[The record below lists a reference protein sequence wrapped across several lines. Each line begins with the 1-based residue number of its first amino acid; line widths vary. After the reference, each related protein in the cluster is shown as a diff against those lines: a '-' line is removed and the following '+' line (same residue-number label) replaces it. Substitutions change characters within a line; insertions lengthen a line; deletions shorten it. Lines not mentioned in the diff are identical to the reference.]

1 MVEEYNDGIYHD
13 IIKSMVAALEAKDLY
28 TSGHSTRVADM
39 AYNLG
44 KVLGMKKEELK
55 LMHIAG
61 DLHDIGKIG
70 VPDNVLNKPDKLEA
84 EEWELMKKHCDIGYN
99 ILSKASTFK
108 DISEIVL
115 YHHERWD
122 GKGYPKGLKEKEIPF
137 ASRIL
142 AVCDSI
148 DAMKSDRP
156 YRKSISD
163 EICKNEIS
171 KNQGIMY
178 DCKIAKC
185 ILENW
190 DDIVSK
196 LYD

>member
-1 MVEEYNDGIYHD
+1 MEEYNDGIYRD

-44 KVLGMKKEELK
+44 VVLGMTKEELK
-55 LMHIAG
+55 LVHRAG

-70 VPDNVLNKPDKLEA
+70 VPDNVLNKPAKLEA
-84 EEWELMKKHCDIGYN
+84 DEWELMKKHSDIGYT

-108 DISEIVL
+108 DIAEIVL

-122 GKGYPKGLKEKEIPF
+122 GKGYPIGLREQEIPF
-137 ASRIL
+137 ASRVL
-142 AVCDSI
+142 AICDSI

-171 KNQGIMY
+171 KNKGIMY

-185 ILENW
+185 MLENW
-190 DDIVSK
+190 EDIVSK
-196 LYD
+196 LYN

>member
-1 MVEEYNDGIYHD
+1 MIEEYGDDIYHD

-28 TSGHSTRVADM
+28 TSGHSTRVAEM
-39 AYNLG
+39 AYSLG
-44 KVLGMKKEELK
+44 EVLGLTKEELK
-55 LMHIAG
+55 LMHTAG

-84 EEWELMKKHCDIGYN
+84 EEWKLMKKHSDIGYN
-99 ILSKASTFK
+99 ILSKAKTFG

-122 GKGYPKGLKEKEIPF
+122 GKGYPKGLKAEEIPF

-156 YRKSISD
+156 YRQSISD

-171 KNQGIMY
+171 KNQGTMY
-178 DCKIAKC
+178 DAKITKC
-185 ILENW
+185 MLENW
-190 DDIVSK
+190 DAIVNK
-196 LYD
+196 LYN